1 MRGLRLTFHP
11 CKFTL
16 HNSGITKIRRPG
28 QTGRKGYVMLEN
40 YFISPQTLRWLRVG
54 PLGPHMDGIAEK
66 FKEDS
71 YSRLT
76 ARELLRGAGHFSR
89 YAMWVG
95 VADAADITSALAEKF
110 LTEHIPTC
118 SCQRPNKGTFNNDR
132 AAVTHVFS
140 YLKENGIISE
150 EQPVIADDPIRTMLD
165 AYCEHLRSIR
175 GLAPKSIGLHN
186 RIIGEFLEHR
196 AETRGALALEKLTGK
211 DVHDYLLIAMPTRN
225 SLDWR
230 KSLTHCMRSFLR
242 YLRWERIVE
251 NDLARTVPAVLQWKL
266 ADVPRHIPFCDI
278 EKLIDAPD
286 TSTGIGKRDRAI
298 LMMLGMLGLRAGEV
312 VALRLDDIDWRLMQ
326 IRITEGKSKR
336 ERVLPLSSEI
346 CAALYDYIKNGR
358 PQTRYRELFLR
369 TRAPLKPLAGS
380 GSLVYIVCRYIQV
393 AGIDAPKKGTH
404 LLRHSLATKLVN
416 SEVPIKDIADILGH
430 DSVQTTMIYTKVDT
444 RRLKNVAMPF
454 PGECA
459 CDERTTSERSA

>member
-1 MRGLRLTFHP
+1 
-11 CKFTL
+11 
-16 HNSGITKIRRPG
+16 
-28 QTGRKGYVMLEN
+28 MLEN

-66 FKEDS
+66 FREGS
-71 YSRLT
+71 YSRWT

-140 YLKENGIISE
+140 YLKANGIITE

-186 RIIGEFLEHR
+186 RIIGEFLEQR
-196 AETRGALALEKLTGK
+196 VETRGTLALEKLTGK
-211 DVHDYLLIAMPTRN
+211 DVHDYLLITMPTRK

-230 KSLTHCMRSFLR
+230 KSLTHSMRSFLR

-251 NDLARTVPAVLQWKL
+251 NDLARTVPAVLHWKL
-266 ADVPRHIPFCDI
+266 ADVPRHIPFHDI
-278 EKLIDAPD
+278 EKLIAAPD
-286 TSTGIGKRDRAI
+286 TSTSIGKRDRAI
-298 LMMLGMLGLRAGEV
+298 LMLLGMLGLRAGEV
-312 VALRLDDIDWRLMQ
+312 AALRLDDINWRLMQ
-326 IRITEGKSKR
+326 IRIPEGKSKR
-336 ERVLPLSSEI
+336 ERVLPLSPEI
-346 CAALYDYIKNGR
+346 CAALYDYVKNGR

-369 TRAPLKPLAGS
+369 TRAPLRPLAGS
-380 GSLVYIVCRYIQV
+380 GSFVYIVCRYIQA

-430 DSVQTTMIYTKVDT
+430 SSVQTTMIYTKVDT
-444 RRLKNVAMPF
+444 HRLRNVAMPF
-454 PGECA
+454 PGMC
-459 CDERTTSERSA
+459 ERGKQKSAEGSV